1 MKKVFQK
8 ITALALGTAMLS
20 GVGAQ
25 LGVLAKEDSQKAVA
39 SDTEQTET
47 AVKETY
53 DRFLL
58 SSWVSFYDTDITPFA
73 EQVEDF
79 AKSGMNSYVWSLGFA
94 DPADRNV
101 GPEYWTQMETEV
113 SKYDDMTYVMNP
125 VDLNNAQASAAYVK
139 ENNLLH
145 NIGYHLKDEPNA
157 AQIPALAE
165 LAKSYLEADPDA
177 FPYINLFPNYAG
189 ASNLG
194 GTYRD
199 YVTNWVSSV
208 GAENLEY
215 LYFDHYPF
223 TAFETVRSSYFSDL
237 EVIRDVAYKNGK
249 LKTGGFTQM
258 GSWNGMA
265 RPTVDMARWSVNS
278 LLSYGL
284 KSLSHFNWV
293 APTYVAPEDGG
304 EGMRDFVLTCEG
316 EKTDLY
322 EPMRALNWQV
332 RQLGDVFMS
341 MDVKHAYHFGSVP
354 NGTEEL
360 PESFLIQP
368 QSGEFIVSIAY
379 GKNGTDKYVLLF
391 NKATS
396 GAEKSYTFR
405 ADLSSGLT
413 GMTYFK
419 PTDFNESN
427 LPDPQ
432 NLAQTLGTPEEISVS
447 VDGGQ
452 FAMDFLPGE
461 MKVLRLNGDVT
472 VNEEL
477 VVPESNVSSGLYSL
491 PQTVELKTY
500 DAGAE
505 IYYTT
510 DGSFPVPGK
519 EGTTLYT
526 QPFTVGSTDSFNV
539 VCLRAVSVRGSEISE
554 LFQADMQFCASA
566 QEISRGIIPQAWND
580 DFTKQLSIA
589 GFNGSS
595 GDSGLVTDGDYSPTG
610 SVIQLADENG
620 DPSTGWL
627 VLDLGKEYVIDKIS
641 FSFWHDWQF
650 TDVKIEIATKA
661 DFSDKTAVFAPE
673 GKYQNKPTYGD
684 AVTFS
689 PTSARYVRIHCAH
702 SDSSVYTEIGVF
714 TAYESGGEDILS
726 DKGNWKALGGSQ
738 WEETESGGIRLNGN
752 YNQEDW
758 NRAYSYTAKKYKN
771 FMVDL
776 ELQMDLDD
784 PGAWGY
790 AGIHVLR
797 PDIDDT
803 QGDVGKGFVVGIE
816 PRGRVLVWDGATEYG
831 PRDAN
836 VAGWK
841 LRQSNSIR
849 IIVYNDTISV
859 SVNGQPAYFY
869 RDSAFNLEAGYI
881 SLHAGLD
888 PITVEGLTVIPLKD
902 GIQFGGTE
910 QAIDSVES
918 VHLAVDRFVS
928 EQSVKEQL
936 GDSVVVYDTEGL
948 KHTVKVV
955 WNTEDYDRT
964 TTGTYAFYGTL
975 DAEDLAAQKIGNYY
989 NKKVK
994 AEVFVKPELD
1004 TRELQA
1010 LVDEA
1015 KGLQKEDYTGQ
1026 TWATLEQKLA
1036 AAEDMLN
1043 NPFLVESD
1051 LGVGLF
1057 QLYDAIHGLESV
1069 ADKTMLQVSI
1079 TNAEEIEA
1087 NGYSES
1093 SFAALRNAIDNA
1105 KAVLADTTASSKDI
1119 EEAENSLKAAMNGLE
1134 ASYSAAPSTLPEKPE
1149 SVEKRGDT
1157 TDPSGCGSALGVE
1170 SILGA
1175 AVAAGAV
1182 AVIGRKRKK

>member
-1 MKKVFQK
+1 M
-8 ITALALGTAMLS
+8 ILGMTMLF
-20 GVGAQ
+20 GTGAS
-25 LGVLAKEDSQKAVA
+25 LSAFASEGAADAAA
-39 SDTEQTET
+39 SDTEET
-47 AVKETY
+47 QPVKKETY

-58 SSWVSFYDTDITPFA
+58 SSWISFYDTDITPFA
-73 EQVEDF
+73 DQVKDF
-79 AKSGMNSYVWSLGFA
+79 AQSGMNSYVLAQGFA
-94 DPADRNV
+94 DASGNHMGED
-101 GPEYWTQMETEV
+101 YWTQLETEV
-113 SKYDDMTYVMNP
+113 SKFDDLTYVMTP
-125 VDLNNAQASAAYVK
+125 TDLNNAQASTAYAK
-139 ENNLLH
+139 ENGLEH

-165 LAKSYLEADPDA
+165 LAKSYLAADPDA
-177 FPYINLFPNYAG
+177 FPFINLYPNYAG

-199 YVTNWVSSV
+199 YVTNWVNSI

-223 TAFETVRSSYFSDL
+223 TAYETVRSSYFSDL

-258 GSWNGMA
+258 GSWNGMT
-265 RPTVDMARWSVNS
+265 RPTADMARWSVYS
-278 LLSYGL
+278 LLAYGL

-293 APTYVAPEDGG
+293 APKYVAPEDGG
-304 EGMRDFVLTCEG
+304 EGMRDFVLTSEG
-316 EKTDLY
+316 GKTDLY

-332 RQLGDVFMS
+332 RQLGDLFMS
-341 MDVKHAYHFGSVP
+341 VDVKHAYHYGSVP
-354 NGTEEL
+354 TGTEEL

-379 GKNGTDKYVLLF
+379 GKNGTDKYVFLF

-396 GAEKSYTFR
+396 GEQASYTFS

-413 GMTYFK
+413 GMTYYK

-432 NLAQTLGTPEEISVS
+432 DLAATLGTPEEVEVSVS
-447 VDGGQ
+447 GGQ
-452 FAMDFLPGE
+452 FTLDFLPGE

-477 VVPESNVSSGLYSL
+477 VVPEANVSSGLYSL

-526 QPFTVGSTDSFNV
+526 QPFTVGSSGSLNV

-554 LFQADMQFCASA
+554 LFQADMQFCASV
-566 QEISRGIIPQAWND
+566 QEVSRGLVPQLWND
-580 DFTKQLSIA
+580 DLTGQLSMA
-589 GFNGSS
+589 GFNGSP
-595 GDSGLVTDGDYSPTG
+595 DDAGLVTDGDYAPEA
-610 SVIQLADENG
+610 SVIQLVDEN
-620 DPSTGWL
+620 DKPATGWL
-627 VLDLGKEYVIDKIS
+627 VLDLGKEYMIDKIA
-641 FSFWHDWQF
+641 FSFWHDWVF
-650 TDVKIEIATKA
+650 TDVKIEIATQP
-661 DFSDKTAVFAPE
+661 DFSDKTTVFAPE
-673 GKYQNKPTYGD
+673 GNYQNIPSYGD
-684 AVTFS
+684 AVTFE
-689 PTSARYVRIHCAH
+689 PVSARYVRIHCANVNGNG
-702 SDSSVYTEIGVF
+702 SIYTEVGVF
-714 TAYESGGEDILS
+714 TAYESSGEDILA
-726 DKGNWKALGGSQ
+726 DKDNWNALGGSE
-738 WEETESGGIRLNGN
+738 WVVTESGGIRLNGT
-752 YNQEDW
+752 YNQNDW
-758 NRAYSYTAKKYKN
+758 DRAYSYTAKKFKN

-784 PGAWGY
+784 AGAWGY

-797 PDIDDT
+797 PNADDT
-803 QGDVGKGFVVGIE
+803 QGDVGQGFVIGIE

-836 VAGWK
+836 VASWK
-841 LRQSNSIR
+841 LRQTNSVR
-849 IIVYNDTISV
+849 VIVYEDTISV
-859 SVNGQPAYFY
+859 SVNGEPAYYY
-869 RDSAFNLEAGYI
+869 RDSAFDLEAGYI

-888 PITVEGLTVIPLKD
+888 PITVEEMTVTPLED
-902 GIQFGGTE
+902 GIRFGGSE
-910 QAIDSVES
+910 QAIDSVEDIR
-918 VHLAVDRFVS
+918 LAVDRFVA
-928 EQSVKEQL
+928 EEEVKDKL
-936 GDSVVVYDTEGL
+936 GNTVAVYDTEGGE
-948 KHTVKVV
+948 HTVGVQ
-955 WNTEDYDRT
+955 WTAEDYDRT
-964 TTGTYAFYGTL
+964 ATGTYVFYGTL
-975 DAEDLAAQKIGNYY
+975 DAEDLAAQNLGNYY
-989 NKKVK
+989 GKEVR

-1010 LVDEA
+1010 LIDEA
-1015 KGLQKEDYTGQ
+1015 KGLQRGDYTAP

-1036 AAEDMLN
+1036 AAEDMLS

-1069 ADKTMLQVSI
+1069 ADKSI
-1079 TNAEEIEA
+1079 LRSTAEAAEAINADE
-1087 NGYSES
+1087 YSES
-1093 SFAALRNAIDNA
+1093 SYAALQSALSSA
-1105 KAVLADTTASSKDI
+1105 KAVLEDTAASSEEI
-1119 EEAENSLKAAMNGLE
+1119 ENAVEALKAALSGLQANYAE
-1134 ASYSAAPSTLPEKPE
+1134 TPSSLPEKPA
-1149 SVEKRGDT
+1149 SVEKSAGAEE
-1157 TDPSGCGSALGVE
+1157 PSGCGSALGAE

-1175 AVAAGAV
+1175 AAAAGMAAV
-1182 AVIGRKRKK
+1182 LGRKRKK